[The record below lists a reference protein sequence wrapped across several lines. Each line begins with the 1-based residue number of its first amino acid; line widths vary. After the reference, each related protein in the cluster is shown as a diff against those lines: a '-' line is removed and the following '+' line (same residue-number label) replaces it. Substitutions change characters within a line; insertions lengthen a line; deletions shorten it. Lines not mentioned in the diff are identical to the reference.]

1 MPKKLLLIDGNS
13 IAFKAFFALYQSLDR
28 FTNSEGLHTSAIYGF
43 NRMLD
48 KVLAAEQPDEAL
60 VAFDAGKTTFRTEK
74 YDGYKGGRSKTPA
87 ELSEQMPYIRELVED
102 RGIKTYELANYE
114 ADDIIGTLAKE
125 AEDAGNYQV
134 TVITGDRDLTQLT
147 SNVTTVQVSK
157 KGVTELETYTP
168 EYVLEKLGV
177 RPDQIIEI
185 KGLKGDSSDNYPG
198 VTKVGDKTAQKLIKQ
213 FGSIA
218 GIYANFDEVSGNKLK
233 ENLLNDRKQAE
244 LARELAT
251 INRQAPLTI
260 TLADC
265 KYTGPN
271 MPKLVD
277 FYERMDFKS
286 FLANIDPAVAG
297 EQNVYSDIEFKK
309 LDESNL
315 TELAELGSEIE
326 LQVELDAENYHTAQI
341 VGFAIGSKEHWLA
354 SNNPNLLTNSAVK
367 KILEDPQIKKNVFD
381 AKKTYVALNRLGITL
396 SGVNFDLLLASYLL
410 NPANNSNDVA
420 VVAREHEYQNLKTDE
435 EVYGK
440 GAKRAISV
448 NQPEFLKHLVHK
460 VAAIEMLE
468 DDLFQDLDKH
478 NQTDLYWKMELP
490 MALVLARMEIAGIS
504 VKASRLEEM
513 GSKLKERMAE
523 LETDIYRQAGEEFNI
538 GSPKQLGEILFEKLK
553 LPVIKKTKTGYSTA
567 VDVLEKLAPDAPIV
581 QSVLD
586 YRQVSKLLS
595 TYITGLLK
603 VINPDDGKI
612 HTRYLQTLT
621 ATGRLSSV
629 DPNLQNIPIRSEEG
643 KQIRSAFVPSHAD
656 EVIFSSDYSQIELR
670 VLASISGDENMQEAF
685 REGEDIHAATARRIF
700 GLDSNEQVT
709 PELRR
714 QAKAVNF
721 GIVYGISDYGLAQ
734 NTGITRK
741 QARQFIDRYFEE
753 YPGVKKY
760 VSEIV
765 DFAKEHG
772 YVETLEKRRRY
783 LPDINS
789 SNFNRRSF
797 AERTAMNT
805 PIQGS
810 AADIIKKAMISM
822 DKALE
827 GYQTKML
834 LQVHD
839 ELIFE
844 VPLSELDEIKTIV
857 PKIMDSAVK
866 LAIPLKVESHYG
878 KTWYD
883 AK

>member
-74 YDGYKGGRSKTPA
+74 YEGYKSGRSKTPS
-87 ELSEQMPYIRELVED
+87 ELSEQMPFIRELVED

-114 ADDIIGTLAKE
+114 ADDIIGTLARE
-125 AEDAGNYQV
+125 AEEAGDYEI

-147 SNVTTVQVSK
+147 SELTTVQVSK

-168 EYVLEKLGV
+168 SYVLEKLGV
-177 RPDQIIEI
+177 RPDQIVEI
-185 KGLKGDSSDNYPG
+185 KGLKGDTSDNYPG
-198 VTKVGDKTAQKLIKQ
+198 VTKVGDKTAQKLIQQ

-218 GIYANFDEVSGNKLK
+218 GIYDHFDDVSGNKLR
-233 ENLLNDRKQAE
+233 ENLLADRSKAE

-260 TLADC
+260 SLADC

-271 MPKLVD
+271 IPKLID

-286 FLANIDPAVAG
+286 FLAAMDPAANA
-297 EQNVYSDIEFKK
+297 QDSYSKIEYQ
-309 LDESNL
+309 EL
-315 TELAELGSEIE
+315 TADKLAELANWDSEMELQIE
-326 LQVELDAENYHTAQI
+326 LDNENYHTAKV
-341 VGFAIGSKEHWLA
+341 VGFALGNAEHWFA
-354 SNNPNLLTNSAVK
+354 TNNVELLNDEVLVK
-367 KILEDPQIKKNVFD
+367 LLENNDVKKNVFD
-381 AKKTYVALNRLGITL
+381 AKKTYVALNNLGIKL
-396 SGVNFDLLLASYLL
+396 AGVNFDLLLASYLL

-420 VVAREHEYQNLKTDE
+420 VVAREHEYQNVKTDE

-440 GAKRAISV
+440 GAKRNIPV
-448 NQPEFLKHLVHK
+448 DQPEFLAHLVHK
-460 VAAIEMLE
+460 VAAIGSLK
-468 DDLFQDLDKH
+468 DDLFTDLDKH

-490 MALVLARMEIAGIS
+490 MALVLARMEIAGIT
-504 VKASRLEEM
+504 VEANRLEEM

-523 LETDIYRQAGEEFNI
+523 LEVEIYRQAGEEFNI
-538 GSPKQLGEILFEKLK
+538 GSPKQLGHILFDKLK

-643 KQIRSAFVPSHAD
+643 KQIRSAFVPSHSE

-670 VLASISGDENMQEAF
+670 VLASISGDKNMQEAF

-741 QARQFIDRYFEE
+741 QAKQFIDRYFEE
-753 YPGVKKY
+753 YPGVKQY

-844 VPLSELDEIKTIV
+844 VPLSELDEIKKIV
-857 PKIMDSAVK
+857 PQIMDSAVK

>member
-74 YDGYKGGRSKTPA
+74 YEGYKSGRSKTPS
-87 ELSEQMPYIRELVED
+87 ELSEQMPFIRELVED

-114 ADDIIGTLAKE
+114 ADDIIGTLARE
-125 AEDAGNYQV
+125 AEEAGDYEI

-147 SNVTTVQVSK
+147 SELTTVQVSK

-168 EYVLEKLGV
+168 SYVLEKLGV
-177 RPDQIIEI
+177 RPDQIVEI
-185 KGLKGDSSDNYPG
+185 KGLKGDTSDNYPG
-198 VTKVGDKTAQKLIKQ
+198 VTKVGDKTAQKLIQQ

-218 GIYANFDEVSGNKLK
+218 GIYDHFDDVSGNKLR
-233 ENLLNDRKQAE
+233 ENLLADRSKAE

-260 TLADC
+260 SLVDC

-271 MPKLVD
+271 IPKLID

-286 FLANIDPAVAG
+286 FLAAMDPAANA
-297 EQNVYSDIEFKK
+297 QDSYSKIEYQ
-309 LDESNL
+309 EL
-315 TELAELGSEIE
+315 TADKLAELANWDSEME
-326 LQVELDAENYHTAQI
+326 LQVELDDENYHTAKV
-341 VGFAIGSKEHWLA
+341 VGFALGNAEHWFVT
-354 SNNPNLLTNSAVK
+354 NNVELLNDEVLVK
-367 KILEDPQIKKNVFD
+367 LLENNDVKKNVFD
-381 AKKTYVALNRLGITL
+381 AKKTYVALNNLGIKL
-396 SGVNFDLLLASYLL
+396 AGVNFDLLLASYLL

-420 VVAREHEYQNLKTDE
+420 VVAREHEYQNVKTDE

-440 GAKRAISV
+440 GAKRNIPV
-448 NQPEFLKHLVHK
+448 DQPEFLAHLVHK
-460 VAAIEMLE
+460 VAAIGSLK
-468 DDLFQDLDKH
+468 DDLFTDLDKH

-490 MALVLARMEIAGIS
+490 MALVLARMEIAGIT
-504 VKASRLEEM
+504 VEANRLEEM

-523 LETDIYRQAGEEFNI
+523 LEVEIYRQAGEEFNI
-538 GSPKQLGEILFEKLK
+538 GSPKQLGHILFDKLK

-643 KQIRSAFVPSHAD
+643 KQIRSAFVPSHSE

-670 VLASISGDENMQEAF
+670 VLASISGDKNMQEAF

-741 QARQFIDRYFEE
+741 QAKQFIDRYFEE
-753 YPGVKKY
+753 YPGVKQY

-844 VPLSELDEIKTIV
+844 VPLSELDEIKKIV
-857 PKIMDSAVK
+857 PQIMDSAVK

>member
-1 MPKKLLLIDGNS
+1 MP
-13 IAFKAFFALYQSLDR
+13 F
-28 FTNSEGLHTSAIYGF
+28 
-43 NRMLD
+43 
-48 KVLAAEQPDEAL
+48 
-60 VAFDAGKTTFRTEK
+60 
-74 YDGYKGGRSKTPA
+74 
-87 ELSEQMPYIRELVED
+87 IRELVED

-114 ADDIIGTLAKE
+114 ADDIIGTLARE
-125 AEDAGNYQV
+125 AEEAGDYEI

-147 SNVTTVQVSK
+147 SELTTVQVSK

-168 EYVLEKLGV
+168 SYVLEKLGV
-177 RPDQIIEI
+177 RPDQIVEI
-185 KGLKGDSSDNYPG
+185 KGGLKGDTSDNYPG
-198 VTKVGDKTAQKLIKQ
+198 VTKVGDKTAQKLIQQ

-218 GIYANFDEVSGNKLK
+218 GIYDHFDDVSGNKLR
-233 ENLLNDRKQAE
+233 ENLLADRSKAE

-260 TLADC
+260 SLVDC

-271 MPKLVD
+271 IPKLID

-286 FLANIDPAVAG
+286 FLAAMDPAANA
-297 EQNVYSDIEFKK
+297 QDSYSKIEYQ
-309 LDESNL
+309 EL
-315 TELAELGSEIE
+315 TADKLAELANWDSEME
-326 LQVELDAENYHTAQI
+326 LQVELDDENYHTAKV
-341 VGFAIGSKEHWLA
+341 VGFALGNAEHWFVT
-354 SNNPNLLTNSAVK
+354 NNVELLNDEVLVK
-367 KILEDPQIKKNVFD
+367 LLENNDVKKNVFD
-381 AKKTYVALNRLGITL
+381 AKKTYVALNNLGIKL
-396 SGVNFDLLLASYLL
+396 AGGVNFDLLLASYLL

-420 VVAREHEYQNLKTDE
+420 VVAREHEYQNVKTDE

-440 GAKRAISV
+440 GAKRNIPV
-448 NQPEFLKHLVHK
+448 DQPEFLAHLVHK
-460 VAAIEMLE
+460 VAAIGSLK
-468 DDLFQDLDKH
+468 DDLFTDLDKH

-490 MALVLARMEIAGIS
+490 MALVLARMEIAGIT
-504 VKASRLEEM
+504 VEANRLEEM

-523 LETDIYRQAGEEFNI
+523 LEVEIYRQAGEEFNI
-538 GSPKQLGEILFEKLK
+538 GSPKQLGGHILFDKLK

-643 KQIRSAFVPSHAD
+643 KQIRSAFVPSHSE

-670 VLASISGDENMQEAF
+670 VLASISGDKNMQEAF

-709 PELRR
+709 PPELRR

-741 QARQFIDRYFEE
+741 QAKQFIDRYFEE
-753 YPGVKKY
+753 YPGVKQY

-844 VPLSELDEIKTIV
+844 VPLSELDEIKKIV
-857 PKIMDSAVK
+857 PQIMDSAVK

>member
-74 YDGYKGGRSKTPA
+74 YEGYKGGRSKTPS
-87 ELSEQMPYIRELVED
+87 ELSEQMPFIRELVED

-114 ADDIIGTLAKE
+114 ADDIIGTLARE
-125 AEDAGNYQV
+125 AEEAGDYEI

-147 SNVTTVQVSK
+147 SELTTVQVSK

-168 EYVLEKLGV
+168 SYVLEKLGV
-177 RPDQIIEI
+177 RPDQIVEI
-185 KGLKGDSSDNYPG
+185 KGLKGDTSDNYPG
-198 VTKVGDKTAQKLIKQ
+198 VTKVGDKTAQKLIQQ

-218 GIYANFDEVSGNKLK
+218 GIYDHFDDVSGNKLR
-233 ENLLNDRKQAE
+233 ENLLADRSKAE

-260 TLADC
+260 SLADC

-271 MPKLVD
+271 IPKLID

-286 FLANIDPAVAG
+286 FLAAMDPAANA
-297 EQNVYSDIEFKK
+297 QDSYSKIEYQ
-309 LDESNL
+309 EL
-315 TELAELGSEIE
+315 TADKLAELANWDSEMELQIE
-326 LQVELDAENYHTAQI
+326 LDDENYHTAKV
-341 VGFAIGSKEHWLA
+341 VGFALGNVEHWFA
-354 SNNPNLLTNSAVK
+354 TNNVELLNDEVLVK
-367 KILEDPQIKKNVFD
+367 LLENNDVKKNVFD
-381 AKKTYVALNRLGITL
+381 AKKTYVALNNLGIKL
-396 SGVNFDLLLASYLL
+396 AGVNFDLLLASYLL

-420 VVAREHEYQNLKTDE
+420 VVAREHEYQNVKTDE

-440 GAKRAISV
+440 GAKRNIPV
-448 NQPEFLKHLVHK
+448 DQPEFLVHLVHK
-460 VAAIEMLE
+460 VAAIGSLK
-468 DDLFQDLDKH
+468 DDLFTDLDKH

-490 MALVLARMEIAGIS
+490 MALVLARMEIAGIT
-504 VKASRLEEM
+504 VEANRLEEM

-523 LETDIYRQAGEEFNI
+523 LEVEIYRQAGEEFNI
-538 GSPKQLGEILFEKLK
+538 GSPKQLGHILFDKLK

-643 KQIRSAFVPSHAD
+643 KQIRSAFVPSHSE

-670 VLASISGDENMQEAF
+670 VLASISGDKNMQEAF

-741 QARQFIDRYFEE
+741 QAKQFIDRYFEE
-753 YPGVKKY
+753 YPGVKQY

-844 VPLSELDEIKTIV
+844 VPLSELDEIKKIV
-857 PKIMDSAVK
+857 PQIMDSAVK

>member
-1 MPKKLLLIDGNS
+1 
-13 IAFKAFFALYQSLDR
+13 
-28 FTNSEGLHTSAIYGF
+28 
-43 NRMLD
+43 MLD

-74 YDGYKGGRSKTPA
+74 YEGYKSGRSKTPS
-87 ELSEQMPYIRELVED
+87 ELSEQMPFIRELVED

-114 ADDIIGTLAKE
+114 ADDIIGTLARE
-125 AEDAGNYQV
+125 AEEAGDYEI

-147 SNVTTVQVSK
+147 SELTTVQVSK

-168 EYVLEKLGV
+168 SYVLEKLGV
-177 RPDQIIEI
+177 RPDQIVEI
-185 KGLKGDSSDNYPG
+185 KGLKGDTSDNYPG
-198 VTKVGDKTAQKLIKQ
+198 VTKVGDKTAQKLIQQ

-218 GIYANFDEVSGNKLK
+218 GIYDHFDDVSGNKLR
-233 ENLLNDRKQAE
+233 ENLLADRSKAE

-260 TLADC
+260 SLVDC

-271 MPKLVD
+271 IPKLID

-286 FLANIDPAVAG
+286 FLAAMDPAANA
-297 EQNVYSDIEFKK
+297 QDSYSKIEYQ
-309 LDESNL
+309 EL
-315 TELAELGSEIE
+315 TADKLAELANWDSEME
-326 LQVELDAENYHTAQI
+326 LQVELDDENYHTAKV
-341 VGFAIGSKEHWLA
+341 VGFALGNAEHWFVT
-354 SNNPNLLTNSAVK
+354 NNVELLNDEVLVK
-367 KILEDPQIKKNVFD
+367 LLENNDVKKNVFD
-381 AKKTYVALNRLGITL
+381 AKKTYVALNNLGIKL
-396 SGVNFDLLLASYLL
+396 AGVNFDLLLASYLL

-420 VVAREHEYQNLKTDE
+420 VVAREHEYQNVKTDE

-440 GAKRAISV
+440 GAKRNIPV
-448 NQPEFLKHLVHK
+448 DQPEFLAHLVHK
-460 VAAIEMLE
+460 VAAIGSLK
-468 DDLFQDLDKH
+468 DDLFTDLDKH

-490 MALVLARMEIAGIS
+490 MALVLARMEIAGIT
-504 VKASRLEEM
+504 VEANRLEEM

-523 LETDIYRQAGEEFNI
+523 LEVEIYRQAGEEFNI
-538 GSPKQLGEILFEKLK
+538 GSPKQLGHILFDKLK

-643 KQIRSAFVPSHAD
+643 KQIRSAFVPSHSE

-670 VLASISGDENMQEAF
+670 VLASISGDKNMQEAF

-741 QARQFIDRYFEE
+741 QAKQFIDRYFEE
-753 YPGVKKY
+753 YPGVKQY

-844 VPLSELDEIKTIV
+844 VPLSELDEIKKIV
-857 PKIMDSAVK
+857 PQIMDSAVK

>member
-74 YDGYKGGRSKTPA
+74 YEGYKSGRSKTPS
-87 ELSEQMPYIRELVED
+87 ELSEQMPFIRELVED

-114 ADDIIGTLAKE
+114 ADDIIGTLARE
-125 AEDAGNYQV
+125 AEEAGDYEI

-147 SNVTTVQVSK
+147 SELTTVQVSK

-168 EYVLEKLGV
+168 SYVLEKLGV
-177 RPDQIIEI
+177 RPDQIVEI
-185 KGLKGDSSDNYPG
+185 KGLKGDTSDNYPG
-198 VTKVGDKTAQKLIKQ
+198 VTKVGDKTAQKLIQQ

-218 GIYANFDEVSGNKLK
+218 GIYDHFDDVSGNKLR
-233 ENLLNDRKQAE
+233 ENLLADRSKAE

-260 TLADC
+260 SLADC

-271 MPKLVD
+271 IPKLID

-286 FLANIDPAVAG
+286 FLAAMDPAANA
-297 EQNVYSDIEFKK
+297 QDSYSKIEYQ
-309 LDESNL
+309 EL
-315 TELAELGSEIE
+315 TADKLAELANWDSEME
-326 LQVELDAENYHTAQI
+326 LQVELDDENYHTAKV
-341 VGFAIGSKEHWLA
+341 VGFALGNAEHWFVT
-354 SNNPNLLTNSAVK
+354 NNVELLNDEVLVK
-367 KILEDPQIKKNVFD
+367 LLENNDVKKNVFD
-381 AKKTYVALNRLGITL
+381 AKKTYVALNNLGIKL
-396 SGVNFDLLLASYLL
+396 AGVNFDLLLASYLL

-420 VVAREHEYQNLKTDE
+420 VVAREHEYQNVKTDE

-440 GAKRAISV
+440 GAKRNIPV
-448 NQPEFLKHLVHK
+448 DQPEFLAHLVHK
-460 VAAIEMLE
+460 VAAIGSLK
-468 DDLFQDLDKH
+468 DDLFTDLDKH

-490 MALVLARMEIAGIS
+490 MALVLARMEIAGIT
-504 VKASRLEEM
+504 VEANRLEEM

-523 LETDIYRQAGEEFNI
+523 LEVEIYRQAGEEFNI
-538 GSPKQLGEILFEKLK
+538 GSPKQLGHILFDKLK

-643 KQIRSAFVPSHAD
+643 KQIRSAFVPSHSE

-670 VLASISGDENMQEAF
+670 VLASISGDKNMQEAF

-741 QARQFIDRYFEE
+741 QAKQFIDRYFEE
-753 YPGVKKY
+753 YPGVKQY

-844 VPLSELDEIKTIV
+844 VPLFELDEIKKIV
-857 PKIMDSAVK
+857 PQIMDSAVK